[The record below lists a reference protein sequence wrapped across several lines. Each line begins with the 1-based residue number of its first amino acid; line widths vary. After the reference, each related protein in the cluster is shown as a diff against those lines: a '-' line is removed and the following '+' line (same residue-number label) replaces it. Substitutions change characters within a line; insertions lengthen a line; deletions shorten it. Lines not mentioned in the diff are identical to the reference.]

1 MKRLQTLGIFATLLA
16 VAILAG
22 SLVSGLGRDG
32 RAVVGRPA
40 APAAVAPREQR
51 VRVEVRNAAGA
62 PGLAREVTGLLRD
75 RGFDVVEFGNA
86 QAAHGN
92 RSRVLD
98 RVGKPERAREVA
110 DALGIG
116 TVVAAPD
123 SNLYLDA
130 TVVLG
135 PDWKREQVPPILEEV
150 TEETR

>member
-1 MKRLQTLGIFATLLA
+1 MKRLQTFGIFATLLA
-16 VAILAG
+16 VAILTG
-22 SLVSGLGRDG
+22 SLVSGLARDG
-32 RAVVGRPA
+32 RTAVGSPA
-40 APAAVAPREQR
+40 APAAAAPRGQR

-86 QAAHGN
+86 QAAHGD

-98 RVGKPERAREVA
+98 RVGRPERARAIA

-135 PDWKREQVPPILEEV
+135 RDWKREQVQPALEDV
-150 TEETR
+150 TVEPR